1 MKKVIISLFVL
12 AVTFTACKDNGKKV
26 DTKDAQEVEI
36 VKEAGTVTYSTIK
49 EGSELKWR
57 ASHLGGTGARFG
69 KTKLKLGKVL
79 LNDNKVTNAK
89 FIIDLSSLTVD
100 NFDDAEQKGQLE
112 GHLKSADFFN
122 IEKFPT
128 AKFELT
134 KVEEKTGDHNSI
146 ITGNLTILE
155 TTKSIAFNANIIVTD
170 NSVAI
175 SSEDFSVN
183 RQDWGL
189 SYHTEGDAGVPKDY
203 LIANTVGFTFD
214 VTVNK

>member
-1 MKKVIISLFVL
+1 MKKVVISLFVL
-12 AVTFTACKDNGKKV
+12 AITFTACKDSGKKIE
-26 DTKDAQEVEI
+26 TKEAQEVEI
-36 VKEAGTVTYSTIK
+36 VKKAETVTFDKVK

-69 KTKLKLGKVL
+69 KAKLKSGNVL
-79 LNDNKVTNAK
+79 LNNNKVTNAK
-89 FIIDLSSLTVD
+89 FIMDLSSLTVD

-122 IEKFPT
+122 IEKYPT
-128 AKFELT
+128 VIFELT
-134 KVEEKTGDHNSI
+134 KVEETKGVYNSK

-155 TTKSIAFNANIIVTD
+155 TTKSITFNANITVLA

-183 RQDWGL
+183 RQDWKL

-203 LIANTVGFTFD
+203 LIANTIGFTID
-214 VTVNK
+214 VAVTK

>member
-12 AVTFTACKDNGKKV
+12 AVTFTACKDSGKKV
-26 DTKDAQEVEI
+26 ETKEAQEVEI
-36 VKEAGTVTYSTIK
+36 VKEVATVTYATVK
-49 EGSELKWR
+49 DGSNLKWR

-69 KTKLKLGKVL
+69 KIKIQRGKVL
-79 LNDNKVTNAK
+79 LNNNKVTNAK
-89 FIIDLSSLTVD
+89 FIIDLGSLTVE
-100 NFDDAEQKGQLE
+100 NFDDAEQKGKLE

-128 AKFELT
+128 SGFQIT
-134 KVEEKTGDHNSI
+134 KIEENKGDYNSI
-146 ITGNLTILE
+146 ITGNLKILE
-155 TTKSIAFNANIIVTD
+155 ITKSISFNANINVTD
-170 NSVAI
+170 NSVNI

-189 SYHTEGDAGVPKDY
+189 SYHTEGEAGVPKDF
-203 LIANTVGFTFD
+203 LIADKVGFTID

>member
-1 MKKVIISLFVL
+1 MKKIVISLFVL
-12 AVTFTACKDNGKKV
+12 AVTFTACKDSGKKV
-26 DTKDAQEVEI
+26 ETKEAQEVEI
-36 VKEAGTVTYSTIK
+36 VKEAETVTYATVK

-69 KTKLKLGKVL
+69 KTKLQSGKVL
-79 LNDNKVTNAK
+79 LNNNKVTNAK

-100 NFDDAEQKGQLE
+100 NFDDAEQKGKLE
-112 GHLKSADFFN
+112 GHLKSPDFFN

-128 AKFELT
+128 ARFELT
-134 KVEEKTGDHNSI
+134 KVEENKGNYNSI

-155 TTKSIAFNANIIVTD
+155 TTKSISFNANIKVTED
-170 NSVAI
+170 SVNI

-183 RQDWGL
+183 RQDWKL
-189 SYHTEGDAGVPKDY
+189 SYHTEGDAGVPRDF
-203 LIANTVGFTFD
+203 LIADKVGFTID